1 MTEEM
6 KTTQE
11 RRDDL
16 EEIRKS
22 RKLYLISFNVAFPT
36 SLLARIITECL
47 PEDCKIV
54 GCDRD
59 FMHGMNHF
67 CIWSEEFRETEQSQ
81 ALPQLTI
88 NVTVNEKRDIERV
101 FLTEYNYETKK
112 TEERS
117 WRSPSPVAG
126 TPECFKTDPSPQA
139 QAENDCPSC
148 DVNKECL

>member
-1 MTEEM
+1 MSDEM

-11 RRDDL
+11 RTNDL

-22 RKLYLISFNVAFPT
+22 RKLYLISFNIAFPT
-36 SLLARIITECL
+36 TLLARIITESL

-59 FMHGMNHF
+59 FMNGMNHF
-67 CIWSEEFRETEQSQ
+67 CIWSDQFPETEQSK
-81 ALPQLTI
+81 ALPQLQI

-101 FLTEYNYETKK
+101 FLTEYNYETKQ

-117 WRSPSPVAG
+117 WR
-126 TPECFKTDPSPQA
+126 K
-139 QAENDCPSC
+139 
-148 DVNKECL
+148 